1 MQGLI
6 IHNIANSYLVETKEQ
21 IIKCSAKGK
30 FKKEEITPVVGD
42 KVEIQI
48 INQEKQEGIIENI
61 QERKNYIKRPKL
73 ANITQILLV
82 VASSMPKPD
91 LLMLDKQL
99 AFAHLQGITP
109 IIILNKIDLK
119 SVKEIK
125 EIYEEIGYTIIQTN
139 AKTAEGVE
147 RVKEVLKN
155 NRSAFAGNSGVGKS
169 TLLNQIFQKELTKQG
184 EISNK
189 NQKGKNTTTA
199 TRLYKIDEDSYIADT
214 PGFSTFEIYEIPKEE
229 LYKHFIEFVEQEQG
243 CAYVGCSH
251 IKEQECGIK
260 QAVEQGKISKQRYQ
274 NYRKIYLELKDKEE
288 HKW

>member
-125 EIYEEIGYTIIQTN
+125 EIYEKIGYTIIQTN